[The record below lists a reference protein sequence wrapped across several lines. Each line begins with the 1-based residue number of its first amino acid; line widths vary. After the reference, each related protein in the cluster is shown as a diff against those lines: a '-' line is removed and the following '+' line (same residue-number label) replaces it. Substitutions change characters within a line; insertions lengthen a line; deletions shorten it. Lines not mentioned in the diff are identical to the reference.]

1 MQPENTM
8 TETKAT
14 TQDMDVNERLFKMFH
29 KVETGF
35 CTASSLHK
43 QCAAAGAKISL
54 STIKQWVKDQ
64 GTLEDSEGSADSDAN
79 FYLDLVFLDRY
90 RRSNNGYVGYL
101 VAINRND
108 ETVTDDIVLAGPS
121 QRVSVFMLKSKKPRA
136 ILEAC
141 NEFKIACNP
150 AGVLLGHP
158 ALAKNMIREYW
169 RAPGFVKV
177 FTVPAEDDVT
187 EDEDVLRP
195 VIMELLHS
203 GDRQWVDY
211 MPDVVNRVNS
221 DETLDEII
229 RARAASLGIESGYE
243 IGDIVVKLLP
253 SKTGPAADASA
264 AIEEREE
271 KKYSSSKYMIARI
284 EDGKFFLKKVSST
297 GITDDAELKA
307 GMPARRLKRAE

>member
-1 MQPENTM
+1 
-8 TETKAT
+8 
-14 TQDMDVNERLFKMFH
+14 MDVNERLFKMFH

-35 CTASSLHK
+35 CTANSLHK

-101 VAINRND
+101 VAINRDD
-108 ETVTDDIVLAGPS
+108 ETVEWNKQLPSVEPAGPA

-253 SKTGPAADASA
+253 SKTG
-264 AIEEREE
+264 EEREPA
-271 KKYSSSKYMIARI
+271 KYSSSKYMIARI